1 MVKAL
6 NLGTMRENALTDPSA
21 AAGSDLEAARWVVE
35 GREDTDKEGVQLG
48 WDFDEKLRV
57 EWKENAFLR

>member
-6 NLGTMRENALTDPSA
+6 SIGTMRENALTGHSSA
-21 AAGSDLEAARWVVE
+21 AGPDLEAARWMVE

-48 WDFDEKLRV
+48 WNFDEKLRV
-57 EWKENAFLR
+57 EW